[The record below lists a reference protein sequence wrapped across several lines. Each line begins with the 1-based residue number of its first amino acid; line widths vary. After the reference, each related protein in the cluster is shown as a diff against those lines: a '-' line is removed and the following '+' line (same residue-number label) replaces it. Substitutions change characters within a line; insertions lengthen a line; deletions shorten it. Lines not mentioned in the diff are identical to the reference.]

1 MKKTQP
7 AFRDVSFR
15 NNYYNVTFAMEN
27 GHKAY
32 LKAIT
37 ENVQVFVTAV
47 HTQLYWWTYLC

>member
-47 HTQLYWWTYLC
+47 HTQLYW